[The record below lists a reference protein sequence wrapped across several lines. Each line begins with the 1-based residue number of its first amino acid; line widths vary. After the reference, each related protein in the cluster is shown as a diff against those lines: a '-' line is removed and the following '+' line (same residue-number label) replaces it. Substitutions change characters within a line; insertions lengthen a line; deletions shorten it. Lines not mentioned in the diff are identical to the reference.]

1 MLSAQPWRMQ
11 IWGIFLQIIM
21 HLSKNICQ
29 DVRNSDRTHV
39 WSSMLSTM
47 SVSSGSLC
55 KTWQNNKPTHTRP
68 SLSWLNGFDLCSE
81 ETRLS
86 VLDVTGWH
94 ITWIRANKRG
104 RVGEKYHAFTES
116 FFKMEQWL
124 RPGGKRSDPAGMFI
138 LDRKEAIIVIVG
150 DFLSAQHSDSSLYLN
165 NNSLYVWAECHG
177 WCTCVNI
184 FLHTEKRGVLIPCQ
198 GLWTLCHC
206 HEGGGCFQKQLFI
219 TVPLRNELHLHIFS
233 LLSALGNMCWG
244 SFDGIG
250 MRSSCS
256 CTDWELFGVENRLRG
271 K

>member
-1 MLSAQPWRMQ
+1 MSAQPWQMQ

-21 HLSKNICQ
+21 HLSKNVCQ
-29 DVRNSDRTHV
+29 DVRNSNHTHV
-39 WSSMLSTM
+39 WSSMLLTM

-68 SLSWLNGFDLCSE
+68 SLSRLNGFDLCSE

-104 RVGEKYHAFTES
+104 RVGEKYQAFTES

-138 LDRKEAIIVIVG
+138 LDRKEAVIVIVG

-165 NNSLYVWAECHG
+165 NNSLYVWVECHG

-184 FLHTEKRGVLIPCQ
+184 FLHTEKRGGDSHTSSGSVNSVPLSWRWWI
-198 GLWTLCHC
+198 
-206 HEGGGCFQKQLFI
+206 KKRLFI
-219 TVPLRNELHLHIFS
+219 SVPLRNELHLHIFS
-233 LLSALGNMCWG
+233 LLSALGNMCRG

-250 MRSSCS
+250 MRSGCS
-256 CTDWELFGVENRLRG
+256 CTDREPFSVENRLWG

>member
-1 MLSAQPWRMQ
+1 MQ
-11 IWGIFLQIIM
+11 IWGFFLQIIM
-21 HLSKNICQ
+21 HLSKNVCQ
-29 DVRNSDRTHV
+29 DVRNSDRTQV
-39 WSSMLSTM
+39 WSSMLLTM

-104 RVGEKYHAFTES
+104 RVGEKYQAFTES

-165 NNSLYVWAECHG
+165 NNSLYVWVECHG

-184 FLHTEKRGVLIPCQ
+184 FLRAEKVGGVLIPCQ

-206 HEGGGCFQKQLFI
+206 HEGGGCFSKNSYL
-219 TVPLRNELHLHIFS
+219 
-233 LLSALGNMCWG
+233 
-244 SFDGIG
+244 
-250 MRSSCS
+250 
-256 CTDWELFGVENRLRG
+256 
-271 K
+271 